1 MEQSSPTKEATQAVI
16 ASSLESASL
25 AQVGSSIVDGSLPR
39 TGVISALGT
48 MQEMVADVLRH
59 QESQIQAIQYE
70 YMQHLK
76 EASEWYWR
84 TRRRFLAQFRQRP
97 WDPVHR
103 WFKAMIEKGNK
114 TVYHGDAI
122 MDAKICKERGDDNLT
137 VEVYGLTTGEILF
150 SCCYESSNSMEVLN
164 SRAVLEAG
172 RRSGR
177 PGSRY
182 LDEGYRNAVEDAWR
196 NFLHHLKENLRKSPT
211 ANPESPFGMAYRR
224 YWDLYNRKPA
234 RS

>member
-1 MEQSSPTKEATQAVI
+1 MERGSQTKEATQAAVV
-16 ASSLESASL
+16 SSLESASL
-25 AQVGSSIVDGSLPR
+25 AQVGGSSVDGNPPR
-39 TGVISALGT
+39 TGVLSELGT

-59 QESQIQAIQYE
+59 QESQIQGIQYE
-70 YMQHLK
+70 YIQHLK
-76 EASEWYWR
+76 EASEGYWR
-84 TRRRFLAQFRQRP
+84 IRRRFLAQFRRRP

-103 WFKAMIEKGNK
+103 WFKAMVEKGNK
-114 TVYHGDAI
+114 TAYHGDAI
-122 MDAKICKERGDDNLT
+122 MDAKICKERGDNDLM

-177 PGSRY
+177 PGSLY
-182 LDEGYRNAVEDAWR
+182 LDEGYRNGVEDAWR

-211 ANPESPFGMAYRR
+211 ADPESPFGMAYRR

-234 RS
+234 GS